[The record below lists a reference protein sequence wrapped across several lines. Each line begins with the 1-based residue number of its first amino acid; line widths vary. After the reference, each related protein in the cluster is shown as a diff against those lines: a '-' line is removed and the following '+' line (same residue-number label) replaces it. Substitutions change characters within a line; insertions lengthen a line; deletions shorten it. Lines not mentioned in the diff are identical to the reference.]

1 MRVRNETESTFDPGG
16 NLSPLMFYGDDAPGT
31 DNRFLRAPLMSLYW
45 DVTNSVLYVKTANNR
60 AAADWVKSIT
70 TENLSSHSGGNARG
84 TAAVDL
90 QTMRTADT
98 QVASGIAAAIG
109 GGSHNTASGG
119 SATIG
124 GGVGNTASGS
134 YAAVGGGIYNTASG
148 FGAVV
153 PGGYYG
159 VASKRGQLAHAS
171 GSFAVAGDAQRSVYV
186 AHNITTDATP
196 AVLYLDFDG
205 DYLLTIA
212 DDTVWNFRAE
222 IVAMTADAAKYAAYT
237 VVGLIK
243 RANGTVAVA
252 GVATTTINE
261 SDGGWDAT
269 AEADDT
275 NKALS
280 IKVTGAA
287 GTTIRWVAAVYT
299 TEVTF
304 ASA

>member
-1 MRVRNETESTFDPGG
+1 MADLKLTDLDALGAVEDDDLLYIVDDPGG
-16 NLSPLMFYGDDAPGT
+16 SPASKKITMGNAVP
-31 DNRFLRAPLMSLYW
+31 LRKAGNGYALGP
-45 DVTNSVLYVKTANNR
+45 D
-60 AAADWVKSIT
+60 
-70 TENLSSHSGGNARG
+70 GGNARG
-84 TAAVDL
+84 AAAVDL
-90 QTMRTADT
+90 QTTRTADT
-98 QVASGIAAAIG
+98 QVASGTVSAIG
-109 GGSHNTASGG
+109 GGFHNTASGLIATVVGG
-119 SATIG
+119 SE
-124 GGVGNTASGS
+124 NTASGAWATVLGGNANQATTQNTIAGGQ
-134 YAAVGGGIYNTASG
+134 YANATRFGQIALANGRFSAVGDSQLGIIVLKA
-148 FGAVV
+148 
-153 PGGYYG
+153 
-159 VASKRGQLAHAS
+159 L
-171 GSFAVAGDAQRSVYV
+171 
-186 AHNITTDATP
+186 TTDATP
-196 AVLYLDFDG
+196 TVMYPNDEFEFN
-205 DYLLTIA
+205 TIA

-237 VVGLIK
+237 VVGLVK

-304 ASA
+304 AS